1 MSPPSDPA
9 AGFPAHYQ
17 HKGVTH
23 AESKKRIQRRRR
35 RNKVLKLAK
44 GFRGARGKLFR
55 SATEAVD
62 RALNYAFRDRK
73 VKKRDFRALWIARIN
88 AASRDNGLSYSRL
101 VFGLKKAEIGLDR
114 KILAQLAVVDP
125 AGFSAVVAKAKAQ
138 LQ

>member
-1 MSPPSDPA
+1 MPRA
-9 AGFPAHYQ
+9 KRGFKA
-17 HKGVTH
+17 
-23 AESKKRIQRRRR
+23 RRR

-44 GFRGARGKLFR
+44 GYRGARSKLFR

-88 AASRDNGLSYSRL
+88 AAARDNGLSYSRL
-101 VFGLKKAEIGLDR
+101 VHGLKKAEIGLDR
-114 KILAQLAVVDP
+114 KIMAQLAATDPSSFSVLVDR
-125 AGFSAVVAKAKAQ
+125 AKAQ

>member
-1 MSPPSDPA
+1 MPRVKR
-9 AGFPAHYQ
+9 GFKA
-17 HKGVTH
+17 
-23 AESKKRIQRRRR
+23 RRR
-35 RNKVLKLAK
+35 RNKVLNLAK
-44 GFRGARGKLFR
+44 GYRGARSKLFR
-55 SATEAVD
+55 SASEAVD

-101 VFGLKKAEIGLDR
+101 VFGLKKAQIGLDR

-125 AGFSAVVAKAKAQ
+125 KGFSAVVEKAKAQ